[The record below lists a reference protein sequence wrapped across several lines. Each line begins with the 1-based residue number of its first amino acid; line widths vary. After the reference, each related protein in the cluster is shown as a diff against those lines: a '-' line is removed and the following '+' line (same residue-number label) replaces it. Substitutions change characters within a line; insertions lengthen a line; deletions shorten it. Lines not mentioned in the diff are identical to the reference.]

1 MEIKPPLLL
10 KHLIILSIVV
20 GIASGVAAFTFFVLL
35 DITTEFFFEVLDSFY
50 PPSPG
55 GECSLDFFSIHLGIL
70 PLWSLP
76 AIGGIISGIIVYKL
90 APEAEGHGTDAVIRA
105 FHRLR
110 GRVRWRV
117 PFVKAIASAL
127 TIGSGGSAGREGPI
141 AQIGSGVG
149 AIIADVLKLSDKD
162 RRMLLVCGVAG
173 GIGSIFRAP
182 FGGALF
188 GVEVLY
194 RRDAELD
201 AIIPAFVSSI
211 TAFTVF
217 EILMGHFSD
226 LKFASTPIF
235 TTSDIGLKSPV
246 ELVFHSFIG
255 VLAAIL
261 GVVYVK
267 FFYATHDVF
276 KKLGI
281 PDTVKPFVGGLLTG
295 AVAIFVP
302 QALGMSYGYVQ
313 QAIDGKI
320 VMGTALLILV
330 GKILATSF
338 TVGSGGS
345 GGVFAPSIVIGSML
359 GAAVGDIA
367 SNFAF
372 AGAKSNYV
380 LVGMSA
386 FISAV
391 AKTPLA
397 SIMMVLEMTGSYKL
411 LPALMLASTISYY
424 LSGSVSI
431 YKEQVDSRVESP
443 AHRREMTI
451 DVLENIPVRNAMTP
465 VEKVI
470 TLSPKNTI
478 SDVLKAIESTG
489 HLGFPVIEDGRLV
502 GIITFE
508 DVLRVPVEKRG
519 EIRVEQVMTK
529 DVITIT
535 PDNTLEDALRL
546 LEKYKIGRLPVVE
559 DSKLVGIITRSDII
573 RAHAKE
579 VTSSIS

>member
-1 MEIKPPLLL
+1 MEIRPPLLL
-10 KHLIILSIVV
+10 RHLLILSIIV
-20 GIASGVAAFTFFVLL
+20 GIFSGLAAFVFFLML
-35 DITTEFFFEVLDSFY
+35 DVSSEFFFEVLDSFN
-50 PPSPG
+50 PPAPK
-55 GECSLDFFSIHLGIL
+55 GETSLDFFSVKLGIF
-70 PLWSLP
+70 PLWILP
-76 AIGGIISGIIVYKL
+76 AIGGLLSGVIVYKL

-110 GRVRWRV
+110 GKVRWRV
-117 PFVKAIASAL
+117 PFVKAVASAI

-149 AIIADVLKLSDKD
+149 AILADILKLSDKD
-162 RRMLLVCGVAG
+162 RRILLVCGVAG

-194 RRDAELD
+194 KRDAELD

-217 EILMGHFSD
+217 EVLMSHVTE

-235 TTSDIGLKSPV
+235 IATDVGLQSPV
-246 ELVFHSFIG
+246 ELFFHSLTGI
-255 VLAAIL
+255 LAA
-261 GVVYVK
+261 GVAIAYVK
-267 FFYATHDVF
+267 CFYSIHNLFRRLKAPNI
-276 KKLGI
+276 L
-281 PDTVKPFVGGLLTG
+281 KPFVGGIITG
-295 AVAIFVP
+295 AIGVFVP

-313 QAIDGKI
+313 LAIDGKL
-320 VMGTALLILV
+320 VMSVALLILF

-359 GAAVGDIA
+359 GAVVGDLA
-367 SNFAF
+367 SNFAIT
-372 AGAKSNYV
+372 GAKSNFV

-411 LPALMLASTISYY
+411 LPALMLASTLSYY
-424 LSGSVSI
+424 LSGDVSI
-431 YKEQVDSRVESP
+431 YSEQVNSRVESP
-443 AHRREMTI
+443 AHRREMTV
-451 DVLENIPVRNAMTP
+451 DVLENIKVKEAMTP
-465 VEKVI
+465 ADKVM

-478 SDVLKAIESTG
+478 SDVLLAINSTG
-489 HLGFPVIEDGRLV
+489 HLGYPVVENGKLV
-502 GIITFE
+502 GIITLE
-508 DVLRVPVEKRG
+508 DVLRVPEEKRDSVK
-519 EIRVEQVMTK
+519 VEEVMTK
-529 DVITIT
+529 EVITIS
-535 PDNTLEDALRL
+535 PEASLEDALRL

-559 DSKLVGIITRSDII
+559 DSKLVGLITRSDII
-573 RAHAKE
+573 RAHAKAI
-579 VTSSIS
+579 SSIS

>member
-1 MEIKPPLLL
+1 MEIRPPLLL
-10 KHLIILSIVV
+10 RHLLTLSIIV
-20 GIASGVAAFTFFVLL
+20 GIFSGLAAFVFFLML
-35 DITTEFFFEVLDSFY
+35 DVSSEFFFEVLDNFK
-50 PPSPG
+50 PPAPK
-55 GECSLDFFSIHLGIL
+55 GESELDFFNFNLGIL
-70 PLWSLP
+70 PLWILP
-76 AIGGIISGIIVYKL
+76 AIGGILSGVIVYKL

-105 FHRLR
+105 FHRMR
-110 GRVRWRV
+110 GKVRWRV
-117 PFVKAIASAL
+117 PFVKTVASAI

-162 RRMLLVCGVAG
+162 RRILLVCGVAG

-194 RRDAELD
+194 KKDAELD

-217 EILMGHFSD
+217 EVLMSHVSS

-235 TTSDIGLKSPV
+235 IATNVGLKSPV
-246 ELVFHSFIG
+246 ELFFHSLTG
-255 VLAAIL
+255 VLAAGL
-261 GVVYVK
+261 AVLYVK
-267 FFYATHDVF
+267 CFYTVHNFFKRMRIPNVF
-276 KKLGI
+276 KPLIGGI
-281 PDTVKPFVGGLLTG
+281 LTG
-295 AVAIFVP
+295 LIGIFVP

-313 QAIDGKI
+313 QAIDGELVLQI
-320 VMGTALLILV
+320 ALLILF

-338 TVGSGGS
+338 TIGSGGS

-359 GAAVGDIA
+359 GAAVGDLA
-367 SNFAF
+367 SDFAMGEKSNF
-372 AGAKSNYV
+372 V

-386 FISAV
+386 FVSAV

-424 LSGSVSI
+424 LSGDISI
-431 YKEQVDSRVESP
+431 YSEQVNSRVESP
-443 AHRREMTI
+443 AHRREMTV
-451 DVLENIPVRNAMTP
+451 DVLENIKVAEAMTP
-465 VEKVI
+465 AEKVM

-478 SDVLKAIESTG
+478 SDVLLAINSTG
-489 HLGFPVIEDGRLV
+489 HLGYPVVENGELV
-502 GIITFE
+502 GIITLE
-508 DVLRVPVEKRG
+508 DVLRVPEERRNYVKVE
-519 EIRVEQVMTK
+519 EVMTR
-529 DVITIT
+529 DVITIS
-535 PDNTLEDALRL
+535 PDSSLEDALRL

-573 RAHAKE
+573 RAHARFISS
-579 VTSSIS
+579 TS